1 MPQGA
6 PRFLRSTYE
15 THERETM
22 KPPRFAATP
31 QFAAGLAGVAACFAG
46 LSVWVI
52 NAGLSDGTT
61 IGLVSLLYLACLS
74 LLFLVG
80 VCRSKQQP
88 K

>member
-1 MPQGA
+1 
-6 PRFLRSTYE
+6 
-15 THERETM
+15 M
-22 KPPRFAATP
+22 KPPIFSATP
-31 QFAAGLAGVAACFAG
+31 QFTAGLAGLAACFAG

-80 VCRSKQQP
+80 VCLSKQRP